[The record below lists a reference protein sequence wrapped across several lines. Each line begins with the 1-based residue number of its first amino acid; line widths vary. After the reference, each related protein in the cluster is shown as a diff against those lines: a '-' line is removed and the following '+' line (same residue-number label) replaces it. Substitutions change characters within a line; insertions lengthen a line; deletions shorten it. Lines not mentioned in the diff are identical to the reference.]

1 MAIAIPTWEQ
11 VIIPSP
17 LTVTP
22 DTLVLDAIAQLDRTL
37 TRSDEEDSPSLSK
50 SACVLIVEGTKLLG
64 IFTPRDVV
72 RLVASGTRL
81 SRKKIDRVMTQ
92 PVISL
97 TLNETQNVLTAL
109 SIVRQHQI
117 SYLPV
122 VDEAGQLVGLVTQDR
137 LYQAIEPSAMLTLGQ
152 VEQSEGK
159 KEKKCHHRA
168 TAFPQCQEIWQ
179 PIFENALDAIAI
191 TDDEGRY
198 VEVNPAACTLFGV
211 SREELLRSRVADF
224 ADPDVDVDRMWQQ
237 FLQHGEMSGE
247 FRLYRRDG
255 TIRETEFA
263 AVANFMPHHHLSI
276 LRDTGDRKAA
286 EAQLRDREAF
296 LSSIYDGTAQAV
308 FAIEVTA
315 TGEFYYL
322 GFNRVAQQYAGLT
335 NEQIQGKTPE
345 EAFGLVLGEGF
356 RQHYDRCLQA
366 GTSICYEEQL
376 VFEDRCIWT
385 LTTLSPIRNEEGRID
400 RIVGTAT
407 DISDRKQAEADLKQ
421 SERKFRA
428 IFDSTFEFMGLL
440 TTEGIVV
447 EANRTALDAIGA
459 DIADIIGQP
468 FWATPWWTHSPQLQK
483 QLQQATVRAAKGEFV
498 RFEAE
503 HLLANGTSV
512 FVDFSLKPVFD
523 EEGKVVMLIPE
534 GRDITDRK
542 RAEEALRESEQRWQ
556 FALEGSGDGVWDWNA
571 QTNEVFY
578 SRRWK
583 EMLGFEE
590 EEIGNE
596 LSEWDKRVHRA
607 DKTDVYAKLD
617 LHLRGETDRY
627 ASEHRV
633 LCKDGTYKWILDRG
647 QVISRTK
654 KGRPLRVI
662 GVHTD
667 ISDRKLSEQKI
678 REQAALIEIA
688 TDAISV
694 RNLDNCV
701 LFWSKGAERL
711 YGWKASETLG
721 KNIQELLYSQERS
734 AAVEIATYDTLQK
747 GYWQGELENV
757 TKTGKTIIVASRWT
771 LVRDESKKT
780 KFILVVS
787 TDITEKKQ
795 LEQQFY
801 RTQRL
806 DSLGTLAGGIAHDLN
821 NIFAPILMISQ
832 LLPLKLKNL
841 DARSQKLLK
850 TLETSTKRGADL
862 VKQILVF
869 TRGTEGQP
877 IVVQIGH
884 LLNEVNRMARQTFPK
899 SIEIRMEIS
908 TRTLWLVKADPTQL
922 HQVLMNLVVN
932 SRDAMPNGGQI
943 ELSAENREIDEN
955 FAAINL
961 EAYAG
966 KYIEISISDTGIGM
980 ASEILDRMFEPF
992 FTTKDVGKGTGLGL
1006 STVRGIVKNHGGF
1019 LQVSSQ
1025 VGRGTQ
1031 FKVYLP
1037 AVEETAL

>member
-1 MAIAIPTWEQ
+1 
-11 VIIPSP
+11 
-17 LTVTP
+17 
-22 DTLVLDAIAQLDRTL
+22 
-37 TRSDEEDSPSLSK
+37 
-50 SACVLIVEGTKLLG
+50 
-64 IFTPRDVV
+64 
-72 RLVASGTRL
+72 
-81 SRKKIDRVMTQ
+81 
-92 PVISL
+92 
-97 TLNETQNVLTAL
+97 
-109 SIVRQHQI
+109 
-117 SYLPV
+117 
-122 VDEAGQLVGLVTQDR
+122 
-137 LYQAIEPSAMLTLGQ
+137 
-152 VEQSEGK
+152 
-159 KEKKCHHRA
+159 
-168 TAFPQCQEIWQ
+168 
-179 PIFENALDAIAI
+179 
-191 TDDEGRY
+191 
-198 VEVNPAACTLFGV
+198 
-211 SREELLRSRVADF
+211 
-224 ADPDVDVDRMWQQ
+224 
-237 FLQHGEMSGE
+237 
-247 FRLYRRDG
+247 
-255 TIRETEFA
+255 
-263 AVANFMPHHHLSI
+263 
-276 LRDTGDRKAA
+276 
-286 EAQLRDREAF
+286 
-296 LSSIYDGTAQAV
+296 
-308 FAIEVTA
+308 
-315 TGEFYYL
+315 
-322 GFNRVAQQYAGLT
+322 
-335 NEQIQGKTPE
+335 
-345 EAFGLVLGEGF
+345 
-356 RQHYDRCLQA
+356 
-366 GTSICYEEQL
+366 
-376 VFEDRCIWT
+376 
-385 LTTLSPIRNEEGRID
+385 
-400 RIVGTAT
+400 
-407 DISDRKQAEADLKQ
+407 
-421 SERKFRA
+421 
-428 IFDSTFEFMGLL
+428 
-440 TTEGIVV
+440 
-447 EANRTALDAIGA
+447 
-459 DIADIIGQP
+459 
-468 FWATPWWTHSPQLQK
+468 
-483 QLQQATVRAAKGEFV
+483 
-498 RFEAE
+498 
-503 HLLANGTSV
+503 
-512 FVDFSLKPVFD
+512 
-523 EEGKVVMLIPE
+523 
-534 GRDITDRK
+534 
-542 RAEEALRESEQRWQ
+542 
-556 FALEGSGDGVWDWNA
+556 
-571 QTNEVFY
+571 
-578 SRRWK
+578 
-583 EMLGFEE
+583 
-590 EEIGNE
+590 
-596 LSEWDKRVHRA
+596 
-607 DKTDVYAKLD
+607 
-617 LHLRGETDRY
+617 
-627 ASEHRV
+627 
-633 LCKDGTYKWILDRG
+633 
-647 QVISRTK
+647 
-654 KGRPLRVI
+654 
-662 GVHTD
+662 
-667 ISDRKLSEQKI
+667 
-678 REQAALIEIA
+678 
-688 TDAISV
+688 
-694 RNLDNCV
+694 
-701 LFWSKGAERL
+701 
-711 YGWKASETLG
+711 
-721 KNIQELLYSQERS
+721 SQERS